1 MKTQHHRGPGRRPA
15 PLRLLILALTLGLGL
30 LTLAACGDGGS
41 PPTTPS
47 PATGS
52 NAGTAIPANLPTAAE
67 ALTETISPGG
77 AAPTD
82 TVPGPPTAAEAPTET
97 ISPDGPPP
105 DGPPLPTA
113 GPVATVG
120 TDEAVV
126 IYSLIAHDLVAQSLT
141 TAATKT
147 TPEYIGISQQAG
159 QGALLDTDSTNVTI
173 PDDVID
179 EMGDLGT
186 TVTFSPFMEAIGA
199 LEDGAQVR
207 DGGIYL
213 TLGVLE
219 DQGSPDKLAAYA
231 SYYRASDDATGYRYI
246 LEKAAGGP
254 WVIKDRQQVWDH

>member
-1 MKTQHHRGPGRRPA
+1 MKAQHHRGPIPA
-15 PLRLLILALTLGLGL
+15 PLRLLTLALTLALAL
-30 LTLAACGDGGS
+30 LLAACGNGGA
-41 PPTTPS
+41 PATPS
-47 PATGS
+47 PASGS
-52 NAGTAIPANLPTAAE
+52 SG
-67 ALTETISPGG
+67 SSGG
-77 AAPTD
+77 
-82 TVPGPPTAAEAPTET
+82 PTET

-105 DGPPLPTA
+105 EGPPPPTS
-113 GPVATVG
+113 GPVATVS

-147 TPEYIGISQQAG
+147 TPAYIGISRQAG

-173 PDDVID
+173 PDDLID
-179 EMGDLGT
+179 ELGDLGT
-186 TVTFSPFMEAIGA
+186 TVTFSPFMEAIGP
-199 LEDGAQVR
+199 LEDGARVR

-219 DQGSPDKLAAYA
+219 DQGTPDKIAAYA
-231 SYYRASDDATGYRYI
+231 SYYRATDDATGYRYV

>member
-1 MKTQHHRGPGRRPA
+1 MKTQHHRGSGPMPI
-15 PLRLLILALTLGLGL
+15 PLRFLILVLTLGLAL
-30 LTLAACGDGGS
+30 VILAACGDGGS
-41 PPTTPS
+41 PPATPS
-47 PATGS
+47 PANGS
-52 NAGTAIPANLPTAAE
+52 SASTSLPANPPTAAPPS
-67 ALTETISPGG
+67 AA

-82 TVPGPPTAAEAPTET
+82 TVPAPPSAAAAPTET

-105 DGPPLPTA
+105 EGPPLPTS

-141 TAATKT
+141 TAATT
-147 TPEYIGISQQAG
+147 ATPEYIGISQQAG

-173 PDDVID
+173 PDDLID

-199 LEDGAQVR
+199 LEDGAKVR
-207 DGGIYL
+207 DDGIYL

-231 SYYRASDDATGYRYI
+231 SYYRASDDATGYRYV

>member
-1 MKTQHHRGPGRRPA
+1 MKTQHHRGSGLMPI
-15 PLRLLILALTLGLGL
+15 PLRLLILVLTLGLAL
-30 LTLAACGDGGS
+30 VILAACGDGGS
-41 PPTTPS
+41 PPATPS
-47 PATGS
+47 PAIGS
-52 NAGTAIPANLPTAAE
+52 SANTSLPAN
-67 ALTETISPGG
+67 
-77 AAPTD
+77 
-82 TVPGPPTAAEAPTET
+82 PPTAAPPSAAAAPTET

-105 DGPPLPTA
+105 EGPPLPTS

-141 TAATKT
+141 TAATT
-147 TPEYIGISQQAG
+147 ATPEYIGISQQAG

-173 PDDVID
+173 PDDLID

-199 LEDGAQVR
+199 LEDGAKVR
-207 DGGIYL
+207 DDGIYL

-231 SYYRASDDATGYRYI
+231 SYYRASDDATGYRYV